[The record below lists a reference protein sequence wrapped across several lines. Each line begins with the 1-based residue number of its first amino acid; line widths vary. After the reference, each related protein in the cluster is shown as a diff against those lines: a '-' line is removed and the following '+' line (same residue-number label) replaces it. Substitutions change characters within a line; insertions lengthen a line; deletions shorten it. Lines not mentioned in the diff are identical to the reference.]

1 MTFNDKIDEWIK
13 EAETRPASALM
24 ILKLVANRLRDL
36 TERNEG
42 LLAEN
47 IALQDGTRVQDYQKR
62 IVHLERQLEMLK
74 RQVGDGAS
82 LAALPLE
89 IEVPNLLV
97 YNAQGQVFRFALGDN
112 LKTLGR
118 LRGELV
124 SDGEFPRLLAV
135 PAHEELLFLFTS
147 GRVSTLRVDEIP
159 LSEGDSFTWEQAAQP
174 DEPHA
179 GALLA
184 SLVPL
189 SRLPL
194 ADFFLQASRRGFVK
208 KTLTSLAQSILDNHY
223 LGRGTTQKA
232 DQPFDAL
239 LCQKG
244 ERYAIVTHEGRL
256 LGFDVDDLTY
266 SADERIR
273 LSATDYVIAA
283 FAVQPGQTILFVTQN
298 GKVIQRDAVFLE
310 ATKSPSS
317 RGQVLISP
325 SRLEQGAR
333 FIGAA
338 ALKDTDKVVAL
349 DAEGQLTVYEAGE
362 AASAGTLQAGAAI
375 LSIGVIPA
383 KAQSVTSN
391 Q

>member
-223 LGRGTTQKA
+223 LGRGTTQKS
-232 DQPFDAL
+232 DQPFDAQ

-244 ERYAIVTHEGRL
+244 ERFALVTYEGRV
-256 LGFDVDDLTY
+256 LGLDVDDLTY

-283 FAVQPGQTILFVTQN
+283 FSIQPGQILFCVTQN
-298 GKVIQRDAVFLE
+298 GKVIQREAGFLE
-310 ATKSPSS
+310 VTKSTAS
-317 RGQVLISP
+317 RGMALIPP

-349 DAEGQLTVYEAGE
+349 DAEGQLSVYGAGE